1 MEESKKIK
9 VVMVEPGKEAYATEI
24 DTGLESLQ
32 KAVGGFIEC
41 FYPYDDCIIVCNEEG
56 KLDGSKPCRAIRDE
70 DGKVIEIIYGRFFI
84 CGESDCELASLPDDL
99 IEKYLTMFEK
109 AEIFI
114 PLGNVI
120 YVRPE

>member
-1 MEESKKIK
+1 MEEKKIK
-9 VVMVEPGKEAYATEI
+9 VVVAEPGKEAYATEI

-32 KAVGGFIEC
+32 KAVGGHIEC

-84 CGESDCELASLPDDL
+84 CGESDCEFASLPDDL

-109 AEIFI
+109 PEIFV
-114 PLGNVI
+114 PLGSTI
-120 YVRPE
+120 YVRTE

>member
-1 MEESKKIK
+1 MEEKKIK
-9 VVMVEPGKEAYATEI
+9 VVVAEPGKEAYTTEI

-70 DGKVIEIIYGRFFI
+70 DGKVIEIIFGRFFI
-84 CGESDCELASLPDDL
+84 CGESDCEFASLPDDL
-99 IEKYLTMFEK
+99 IEKYLAMFEK
-109 AEIFI
+109 PEIFI
-114 PLGNVI
+114 PLGSTI
-120 YVRPE
+120 YVRTE

>member
-84 CGESDCELASLPDDL
+84 CGESDCEFASLPEDL

-109 AEIFI
+109 PEIFI
-114 PLGNVI
+114 PLGGTI
-120 YVRPE
+120 YVRTE

>member
-1 MEESKKIK
+1 MEEIKKIK
-9 VVMVEPGKEAYATEI
+9 VVMVEPGKAAYATEV

-70 DGKVIEIIYGRFFI
+70 DGTVIELMYGTFFI
-84 CGESDCELASLPDDL
+84 CGSSDDEFESLSDEL
-99 IEKYLTMFEK
+99 IEKYTAMFYAPET
-109 AEIFI
+109 FI
-114 PLGNVI
+114 MFNGRLAI
-120 YVRPE
+120 IQA

>member
-70 DGKVIEIIYGRFFI
+70 NGKVIELMYGAFFI
-84 CGESDCELASLPDDL
+84 CRSSDDEFESLSDEL
-99 IEKYLTMFEK
+99 IEKYTAMFYAPET
-109 AEIFI
+109 FI
-114 PLGNVI
+114 MFNGRLAI
-120 YVRPE
+120 IQA